1 MILTVFLLVL
11 LGFIALGM
19 PIAFALLLSAIA
31 MMFQLD
37 FFDTQILAQNMLSG
51 ANSFTLMAVPLFM
64 LAGELMN
71 AGGIS
76 RRIVNLA
83 SMFVG
88 HIRGGLG
95 YVAIFA
101 SVLLAA
107 LSGSAVADAAALGS
121 LLIPM
126 LREKGYDAG
135 QASGLI
141 AAGGIIAPIIP
152 PSISF
157 IIFGVATNVSITKLF
172 FAGIAPGL
180 MMGLT
185 LVAVWTWVA
194 RKHGAIKAAPRQPW
208 SARLRAL
215 RESAWAL
222 LLPVIIIGGL
232 RGGIFTPTEAAV
244 VAAVYALLISLFVYR
259 EIGLRHLLPLTDND
273 IAILRAFAAKHD
285 VQWWLQPKGP
295 DTVHPLVPEHRDA
308 LTYTMPEFGLRM
320 PYRPTDFTQVNHAI
334 NRAMV
339 SRALKLLEV
348 QPTDRVAD
356 LFCGLGN
363 FTLPLATQG
372 REAVGVE
379 GSKALTDRAYEAAA
393 RHGLGDRTRFAT
405 LNLFEVDVDWL
416 RGLGFFDR
424 MLIDPPREG
433 AHAVSQALSQLTP
446 EERPRRIVYVSC
458 NPATLARDA
467 SILVHEGGYLLKSAG
482 VINMFPHTGHVESIA
497 VFESLDAAGVLE
509 VQENARQR
517 ALQQAA
523 DVAAA
528 QAEKAAAAAEKA
540 AAKQAAT
547 DAYHARVAAEAEA
560 ASQDQA

>member
-11 LGFIALGM
+11 LGLIALGM

-37 FFDTQILAQNMLSG
+37 FFDTQILSQNMLSG

-88 HIRGGLG
+88 HIKGGLG

-194 RKHGAIKAAPRQPW
+194 RKHGSIKPAPRQPW
-208 SARLRAL
+208 RARLRAL

-222 LLPVIIIGGL
+222 MLPVIIIGGL

-244 VAAVYALLISLFVYR
+244 VAAVYALLVSLFVYR
-259 EIGLRHLLPLTDND
+259 EIAVRDLLPLFVN
-273 IAILRAFAAKHD
+273 AARTTA
-285 VQWWLQPKGP
+285 V
-295 DTVHPLVPEHRDA
+295 VMFLVA
-308 LTYTMPEFGLRM
+308 
-320 PYRPTDFTQVNHAI
+320 A
-334 NRAMV
+334 AMV
-339 SRALKLLEV
+339 SSYMITLADMPQDLIALLEPVLDQPKLLMFALLV
-348 QPTDRVAD
+348 LLTLVGTVMDLTPTI
-356 LFCGLGN
+356 LI
-363 FTLPLATQG
+363 LAPVLMPVVT
-372 REAVGVE
+372 
-379 GSKALTDRAYEAAA
+379 KA
-393 RHGLGDRTRFAT
+393 G
-405 LNLFEVDVDWL
+405 
-416 RGLGFFDR
+416 
-424 MLIDPPREG
+424 IDPVYFG
-433 AHAVSQALSQLTP
+433 VMFVMVGCVGLLTP
-446 EERPRRIVYVSC
+446 PVGTVLNVVC
-458 NPATLARDA
+458 GVAR
-467 SILVHEGGYLLKSAG
+467 
-482 VINMFPHTGHVESIA
+482 INMETICRGVWRYVVAYTLLLVLLVIFPELITVP
-497 VFESLDAAGVLE
+497 
-509 VQENARQR
+509 
-517 ALQQAA
+517 
-523 DVAAA
+523 
-528 QAEKAAAAAEKA
+528 
-540 AAKQAAT
+540 
-547 DAYHARVAAEAEA
+547 
-560 ASQDQA
+560 ASWMH

>member
-11 LGFIALGM
+11 LGLIALGM

-83 SMFVG
+83 STFVG
-88 HIRGGLG
+88 HIQGGLG

-126 LREKGYDAG
+126 LRERGYDAG

-194 RKHGAIKAAPRQPW
+194 RKHGSIKPAPREPW
-208 SARLRAL
+208 SKRWKAL
-215 RESAWAL
+215 RESLWAL
-222 LLPVIIIGGL
+222 MLPVIIIGGL

-244 VAAVYALLISLFVYR
+244 VAAVYALLVSLFVYR
-259 EIGLRHLLPLTDND
+259 EIGVRDLAPLFINAASTT
-273 IAILRAFAAKHD
+273 AIVMFLVAA
-285 VQWWLQPKGP
+285 
-295 DTVHPLVPEHRDA
+295 
-308 LTYTMPEFGLRM
+308 
-320 PYRPTDFTQVNHAI
+320 
-334 NRAMV
+334 AMV
-339 SRALKLLEV
+339 SSYMITLADMPQDLIALLEPVLDQPKLLMFALLV
-348 QPTDRVAD
+348 LLTLVGTVMDLTPTI
-356 LFCGLGN
+356 LI
-363 FTLPLATQG
+363 LAPVLMPVVT
-372 REAVGVE
+372 
-379 GSKALTDRAYEAAA
+379 KA
-393 RHGLGDRTRFAT
+393 G
-405 LNLFEVDVDWL
+405 
-416 RGLGFFDR
+416 
-424 MLIDPPREG
+424 IDPVYFG
-433 AHAVSQALSQLTP
+433 VMFVMVGCVGLLTP
-446 EERPRRIVYVSC
+446 PVGTVLNVVC
-458 NPATLARDA
+458 GVAR
-467 SILVHEGGYLLKSAG
+467 
-482 VINMFPHTGHVESIA
+482 INMETICRGVWRYVVAYTLLLVLLVIFPELITVP
-497 VFESLDAAGVLE
+497 
-509 VQENARQR
+509 ARWM
-517 ALQQAA
+517 
-523 DVAAA
+523 
-528 QAEKAAAAAEKA
+528 
-540 AAKQAAT
+540 
-547 DAYHARVAAEAEA
+547 H
-560 ASQDQA
+560 

>member
-1 MILTVFLLVL
+1 MILTIFLLVL

-19 PIAFALLLSAIA
+19 PIAFALLLSAVA

-88 HIRGGLG
+88 HIQGGLG

-194 RKHGAIKAAPRQPW
+194 RKHGAIKPAPRQPW

-259 EIGLRHLLPLTDND
+259 EIGLRHLLPLFIN
-273 IAILRAFAAKHD
+273 AARTTA
-285 VQWWLQPKGP
+285 V
-295 DTVHPLVPEHRDA
+295 VMFLVA
-308 LTYTMPEFGLRM
+308 
-320 PYRPTDFTQVNHAI
+320 A
-334 NRAMV
+334 AMV
-339 SRALKLLEV
+339 SSYMITLADMPQDLIALLEPVLDHPKLLMFALLV
-348 QPTDRVAD
+348 LLTLVGTVMDLTPTI
-356 LFCGLGN
+356 LI
-363 FTLPLATQG
+363 LAPVLMPVVTQAG
-372 REAVGVE
+372 
-379 GSKALTDRAYEAAA
+379 
-393 RHGLGDRTRFAT
+393 
-405 LNLFEVDVDWL
+405 
-416 RGLGFFDR
+416 
-424 MLIDPPREG
+424 IDPVYFG
-433 AHAVSQALSQLTP
+433 VMFVMVGCVGLLTP
-446 EERPRRIVYVSC
+446 PVGTVLNVVC
-458 NPATLARDA
+458 GVAR
-467 SILVHEGGYLLKSAG
+467 
-482 VINMFPHTGHVESIA
+482 INMETICR
-497 VFESLDAAGVLE
+497 GVW
-509 VQENARQR
+509 RY
-517 ALQQAA
+517 
-523 DVAAA
+523 VAAYTLLLVLLVIFP
-528 QAEKAAAAAEKA
+528 ELI
-540 AAKQAAT
+540 T
-547 DAYHARVAAEAEA
+547 VP
-560 ASQDQA
+560 ASWMH

>member
-1 MILTVFLLVL
+1 MILTIFLLVL

-19 PIAFALLLSAIA
+19 PIAFALLLSAVA

-88 HIRGGLG
+88 HIQGGLG

-194 RKHGAIKAAPRQPW
+194 RKHGAIKPAPRQPW

-259 EIGLRHLLPLTDND
+259 EIGLRHLLPLFIN
-273 IAILRAFAAKHD
+273 AARTTAM
-285 VQWWLQPKGP
+285 VMF
-295 DTVHPLVPEHRDA
+295 LVA
-308 LTYTMPEFGLRM
+308 
-320 PYRPTDFTQVNHAI
+320 A
-334 NRAMV
+334 AMV
-339 SRALKLLEV
+339 SSYMITLADMPQDLIALLEPVLDHPKLLMFALLV
-348 QPTDRVAD
+348 LLTLIGTVMDLTPTI
-356 LFCGLGN
+356 LI
-363 FTLPLATQG
+363 LAPVLMPVVTQAG
-372 REAVGVE
+372 
-379 GSKALTDRAYEAAA
+379 
-393 RHGLGDRTRFAT
+393 
-405 LNLFEVDVDWL
+405 
-416 RGLGFFDR
+416 
-424 MLIDPPREG
+424 IDPVYFG
-433 AHAVSQALSQLTP
+433 VMFVMVGCVGLLTP
-446 EERPRRIVYVSC
+446 PVGTVLNVVC
-458 NPATLARDA
+458 GVAR
-467 SILVHEGGYLLKSAG
+467 
-482 VINMFPHTGHVESIA
+482 INMETICR
-497 VFESLDAAGVLE
+497 GVW
-509 VQENARQR
+509 RY
-517 ALQQAA
+517 
-523 DVAAA
+523 VAAYTLLLVLLVIFP
-528 QAEKAAAAAEKA
+528 ELI
-540 AAKQAAT
+540 T
-547 DAYHARVAAEAEA
+547 VP
-560 ASQDQA
+560 ASWMH

>member
-11 LGFIALGM
+11 LGLIALGM

-37 FFDTQILAQNMLSG
+37 FFDSQILAQNILSG

-83 SMFVG
+83 GMFVG
-88 HIRGGLG
+88 HIQGGLG

-157 IIFGVATNVSITKLF
+157 IIFGVATNISITKLF
-172 FAGIAPGL
+172 FAGIVPGL
-180 MMGLT
+180 LMGLT
-185 LVAVWTWVA
+185 LVAVWTWIA
-194 RKHGAIKAAPRQPW
+194 RRHGATQATPRQPW
-208 SARLRAL
+208 PARLRAL

-259 EIGLRHLLPLTDND
+259 EIGLRQLLPLFVN
-273 IAILRAFAAKHD
+273 AARTTA
-285 VQWWLQPKGP
+285 V
-295 DTVHPLVPEHRDA
+295 VMFLVA
-308 LTYTMPEFGLRM
+308 
-320 PYRPTDFTQVNHAI
+320 A
-334 NRAMV
+334 AMV
-339 SRALKLLEV
+339 SSYMITLADMPQDLIALLEPV
-348 QPTDRVAD
+348 LDHPRLLMFALLVLLTLVGMVMDLTPTI
-356 LFCGLGN
+356 LI
-363 FTLPLATQG
+363 LAPVLMPVVT
-372 REAVGVE
+372 
-379 GSKALTDRAYEAAA
+379 RA
-393 RHGLGDRTRFAT
+393 G
-405 LNLFEVDVDWL
+405 
-416 RGLGFFDR
+416 
-424 MLIDPPREG
+424 IDPVYFG
-433 AHAVSQALSQLTP
+433 VMFVMVGCVGLLTP
-446 EERPRRIVYVSC
+446 PVGTVLNVVCGVARINMETICRGVWRYV
-458 NPATLARDA
+458 LA
-467 SILVHEGGYLLKSAG
+467 YLLLLILL
-482 VINMFPHTGHVESIA
+482 VIFP
-497 VFESLDAAGVLE
+497 E
-509 VQENARQR
+509 VIT
-517 ALQQAA
+517 
-523 DVAAA
+523 VP
-528 QAEKAAAAAEKA
+528 
-540 AAKQAAT
+540 
-547 DAYHARVAAEAEA
+547 
-560 ASQDQA
+560 ASWMH